1 MEEKKKTNKK
11 FVIIIGSLVLI
22 GLIYGGYKFIHSLS
36 HEETDD
42 AQIEANMNPII
53 PHVSGYIERV
63 YVSDNEKVNKGD
75 TLLVIDNR
83 DYKVKLEQAK
93 ANLAAAKSQVGV
105 AKASIG
111 SYQANAA
118 ASTAQYK
125 SAGGNIKAAEIK
137 LWRATQDF
145 KRYKNLYA
153 NHSITEQQY
162 EQALAAK
169 QEAEQQLEILKNRE
183 KASANQRNAAV
194 SQTEISENQV
204 SVAQANLESAKAV
217 LDAAKLNMEYT
228 VITAP
233 IDGQLS
239 SVDIQTGQFV
249 QPGQSL
255 FYLVNTND
263 KWVTAN
269 FKETQ
274 LEKMRIGQHVGIE
287 VDAYPDY
294 EFEGKITAFSPAT
307 GARFSILPP
316 DNATGNF
323 VKTVQRLPV
332 KIEFSK
338 DNDQEKLA
346 RLRSGMNVLVDVHL
360 Q

>member
-11 FVIIIGSLVLI
+11 FILILGALILVGI
-22 GLIYGGYKFIHSLS
+22 VYGGYKFIHSLS

-42 AQIEANMNPII
+42 AQVEANMNPII
-53 PHVSGYIERV
+53 PHVSGYIQKV
-63 YVSDNEKVNKGD
+63 YVSDNQKVKKGD
-75 TLLVIDNR
+75 TLLIIDNR
-83 DYKVKLEQAK
+83 DYKVKLQQAK
-93 ANLAAAKSQVGV
+93 ANLLAAQSQVGV

-118 ASTAQYK
+118 ASNSQYK
-125 SAGGNIKAAEIK
+125 SAGGNIKSAEIK
-137 LWRATQDF
+137 LWRAQQDF
-145 KRYKNLYA
+145 KRYENLFA

-169 QEAEQQLEILKNRE
+169 QEAEQQLEILKNQE
-183 KASANQRNAAV
+183 KASASQRNAAV
-194 SQTEISENQV
+194 NQTKISENQV
-204 SVAQANLESAKAV
+204 SVAEANVESAKAT
-217 LDAAKLNMEYT
+217 LDAASLNMDYT
-228 VITAP
+228 IITAP

-239 SVDIQTGQFV
+239 SVDIQPGQFV

-255 FYLVNTND
+255 FYLVNTKD

-274 LEKMRIGQHVGIE
+274 LEKMRIGQKVGIE

-294 EFEGKITAFSPAT
+294 EFKGEITAFSPAT
-307 GARFSILPP
+307 GAKFSLLPP

-332 KIEFSK
+332 KIEFS
-338 DNDQEKLA
+338 DNNDKEKLEL
-346 RLRSGMNVLVDVHL
+346 LRSGMNVLVDVHL
-360 Q
+360 K